1 MLTEIPSLDS
11 SSEVSELYTMQFCES
26 CKTAIRK
33 LHEAGYE
40 FVIYDVTKIGTRRVF
55 EVWKHRLGHNPNLV
69 PQFWYKGQYIGG
81 SPAIDK
87 FLKENNAS

>member
-1 MLTEIPSLDS
+1 MLVQTPLLDS
-11 SSEVSELYTMQFCES
+11 NSDVSELYTMQFCES

-40 FVIYDVTKIGTRRVF
+40 FVIYDATKIGTRRVF
-55 EVWKHRLGHNPNLV
+55 EVWKHRLGYNPNSV
-69 PQFWYKGQYIGG
+69 PQFWYKGTYIGN
-81 SPAIDK
+81 SQAIEK